1 MKRLPLQGPSLVYR
15 HDGRTQHGTL
25 TQCMLRH
32 ISGLSGGLDHMPLS
46 EKKNHIRYRVI
57 FIAIRFDVI
66 ICVS

>member
-32 ISGLSGGLDHMPLS
+32 ISGLSGGLEHMPLS
-46 EKKNHIRYRVI
+46 KEKNHIRYCVI
-57 FIAIRFDVI
+57 FIAFRFDAF